1 MQNSSAP
8 VNPGL
13 PGAGRALALLLAIN
27 LFNYLDRQVL
37 AAVEP
42 HIRATFFDPGDLS
55 ARAKT
60 GALATAFL
68 LSYMVMAPVFGWLA
82 DRFSR
87 WLLIAV
93 SVALWSLASAW
104 TGLAATFAMLLLTR
118 VFVGVGEAGYGPAA
132 PTLISDLYPAKLRGQ
147 KLSLFYLAIP
157 VGSALGYVY
166 GGAVSAWLDWR
177 WAFYLVAPPGLI
189 LAALCLW
196 MRDPRTQSSS
206 QEAIAAPKP
215 RLSDY
220 LALFR
225 IRSYTINSAA
235 MTAMTFAIGGM
246 SFWMPSYIAD
256 FRKAEFAADPNLL
269 SHVNTR
275 FGAITVVAGLLGTLL
290 GGWTADRLRPRFP
303 SAYFLVSG
311 IGILLAFPATVALL
325 HTPFP
330 SAWGLVFLAVF
341 FLFFNTGPANAAL
354 ANVTPA
360 ATRSTAFAL
369 NIFLIHALG
378 DAISPPLI
386 GAIGDRWN
394 MNTAFGLVS
403 AMMVVAGG
411 FWLYG
416 TRHLAADT
424 AAVESSTQ

>member
-1 MQNSSAP
+1 
-8 VNPGL
+8 
-13 PGAGRALALLLAIN
+13 
-27 LFNYLDRQVL
+27 
-37 AAVEP
+37 
-42 HIRATFFDPGDLS
+42 
-55 ARAKT
+55 
-60 GALATAFL
+60 
-68 LSYMVMAPVFGWLA
+68 
-82 DRFSR
+82 
-87 WLLIAV
+87 
-93 SVALWSLASAW
+93 
-104 TGLAATFAMLLLTR
+104 
-118 VFVGVGEAGYGPAA
+118 
-132 PTLISDLYPAKLRGQ
+132 
-147 KLSLFYLAIP
+147 
-157 VGSALGYVY
+157 
-166 GGAVSAWLDWR
+166 
-177 WAFYLVAPPGLI
+177 
-189 LAALCLW
+189 
-196 MRDPRTQSSS
+196 
-206 QEAIAAPKP
+206 
-215 RLSDY
+215 
-220 LALFR
+220 
-225 IRSYTINSAA
+225 
-235 MTAMTFAIGGM
+235 
-246 SFWMPSYIAD
+246 MPSYIAD
-256 FRKAEFAADPNLL
+256 FRKGEFAADSNLL
-269 SHVNTR
+269 SYVNTR

-325 HTPFP
+325 YTPFP

-386 GAIGDRWN
+386 GAIGDRWD